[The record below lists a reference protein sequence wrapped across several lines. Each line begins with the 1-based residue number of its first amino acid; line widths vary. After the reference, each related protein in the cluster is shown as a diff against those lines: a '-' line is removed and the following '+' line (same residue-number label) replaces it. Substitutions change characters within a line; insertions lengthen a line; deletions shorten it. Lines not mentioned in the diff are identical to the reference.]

1 MTRKAK
7 DKYKSYSLNP
17 EYDVGNSNDWNRLL
31 SKGIRH
37 SMSRKGNCWNNAGMK
52 SLLPRL
58 KVESL
63 YADIATTKQEVY
75 LLVADTPNC
84 FITEYDGS
92 L

>member
-7 DKYKSYSLNP
+7 DKHNSYSLNP

-37 SMSRKGNCWNNAGMK
+37 SMSRKGNCRDKAAVE
-52 SLLPRL
+52 SFFSRL

-75 LLVADTPNC
+75 SLVSDTPNC